1 MLTFDEAFSV
11 LSECVNLEGRSA
23 GFPGLDTELAQRR
36 LGVLDAATSLAD
48 LGQLKSLGLHKLRGD
63 RAGRWAIT
71 INGRWRLCFPF
82 KGGDAFGVEIVDYHR
97 G

>member
-1 MLTFDEAFSV
+1 MIKTWANRA
-11 LSECVNLEGRSA
+11 SERFYLEGRSA
-23 GFPGLDTELAQRR
+23 GFRGVDTELAQRR
-36 LGVLDAATSLAD
+36 LAALDAATSLAD

-63 RAGRWAIT
+63 RAGQWAIT
-71 INGRWRLCFPF
+71 INGRWRLCFRF